1 MEYRKQEN
9 GKIISWDMYIEKYIG
24 SMPDI
29 GVLGIYFDQLEKVEV
44 EYDSTAETLKHI
56 KKVNNY
62 LIDAATELMKRAKV
76 HDNSKLE
83 DPEKMTFDEMTP
95 LLASLKFGSPEYTES
110 TKRMKPALDHHY
122 KVNSHHPQHYEDGIN
137 GMNLFDLVEMFFDWK
152 AAGERTKDGDINK
165 SIEIN
170 AKRFGLS
177 KQLKSI
183 FQNTADYVWK
193 STLEQKKES

>member
-9 GKIISWDMYIEKYIG
+9 GKIISWDMFVEKHIG
-24 SMPDI
+24 AMPDL
-29 GVLGIYFDQLEKVEV
+29 GVLGLSFDQLEKVEV

-62 LIDAATELMKRAKV
+62 LIDASTEILKRAKV

-95 LLASLKFGSPEYTES
+95 LLSSLKFGSPEYTES
-110 TKRMKPALDHHY
+110 TKKMKPALDHHY
-122 KVNSHHPQHYEDGIN
+122 KVNSHHPQHYDEGIN

-152 AAGERTKDGDINK
+152 AAGERTKNGDIHK

-170 AKRFGLS
+170 AGRFGLS
-177 KQLKSI
+177 KQLRSI
-183 FQNTADYVWK
+183 FENTANYLWK
-193 STLEQKKES
+193 STST

>member
-1 MEYRKQEN
+1 MFV
-9 GKIISWDMYIEKYIG
+9 EKHIG
-24 SMPDI
+24 AMPDL
-29 GVLGIYFDQLEKVEV
+29 GVLGLSFDQLEKVEV

-62 LIDAATELMKRAKV
+62 LIDASTEILRRAKV

-95 LLASLKFGSPEYTES
+95 LLSSLKFGSPEYTES
-110 TKRMKPALDHHY
+110 TKKMKPALDHHY
-122 KVNSHHPQHYEDGIN
+122 KVNSHHPQFYQEGIN

-152 AAGERTKDGDINK
+152 AAGERTKNGDIHK

-170 AKRFGLS
+170 AERFGLS
-177 KQLKSI
+177 KQLRSI
-183 FQNTADYVWK
+183 FENTANYLWT
-193 STLEQKKES
+193 STLKQNKEKE